1 MKFANRK
8 FESERLILRPWTMDD
23 AGDFFE
29 YAKVKGVGEL
39 AGWPH
44 HETIDQTK
52 AVLQMFIKEGTCFAI
67 VYKEN
72 NKVIG
77 SIDLRDEENPL
88 PEDKDKINANMGC
101 VLSKDY
107 WGQGIMP
114 EAARVLFSFAFE
126 NDLVDNIYAGYF
138 DHNLQSKRLQE
149 KLGLKKVGEVDKK
162 TATGKV
168 EHLIVNKISKDEWLG
183 FRD

>member
-1 MKFANRK
+1 MKFTNKK

-23 AGDFFE
+23 AEDFFE
-29 YAKVKGVGEL
+29 YARVEGVGEL

-52 AVLQMFIKEGTCFAI
+52 AVIQMFLKAGTCFAI

-77 SIDLRDEENPL
+77 SIDLRDEANPL
-88 PEDKDKINANMGC
+88 PEDNDKRNANMGC

-107 WGQGIMP
+107 WGQGLMP
-114 EAARVLFSFAFE
+114 EAAKILFDFVFE

-138 DHNLQSKRLQE
+138 DHNKQSKRLQE
-149 KLGLKKVGEVDKK
+149 KLGFKKVGEVDKK

-168 EHLIVNKISKDEWLG
+168 EHLIVNRISKEEWLG
-183 FRD
+183 ILD

>member
-1 MKFANRK
+1 MKFANRE
-8 FESERLILRPWTMDD
+8 FESQKLILRPWTMDD
-23 AGDFFE
+23 AEDFFE
-29 YAKVKGVGEL
+29 YARVEGVGEL

-44 HETIDQTK
+44 HESIDQTK
-52 AVLQMFIKEGTCFAI
+52 AVLQMFLKESTCFAI

-77 SIDLRDEENPL
+77 SIDLRDEANPL
-88 PEDKDKINANMGC
+88 PEDKDKRNANMGC

-107 WGQGIMP
+107 WGQGLMP
-114 EAARVLFSFAFE
+114 EAAKILFDYVFE

-138 DHNLQSKRLQE
+138 DHNIQSKRLQE
-149 KLGLKKVGEVDKK
+149 KLGFNKVGEIDKK

-168 EHLIVNKISKDEWLG
+168 EHLIVNKISKNEWLKS
-183 FRD
+183 RE

>member
-1 MKFANRK
+1 MKFANK
-8 FESERLILRPWTMDD
+8 NFESERLILRPWTMHD
-23 AGDFFE
+23 AEDFFE
-29 YAKVKGVGEL
+29 YARVEGVGEM

-52 AVLQMFIKEGTCFAI
+52 AVLQMFIKTGTCLAI

-77 SIDLRDEENPL
+77 SIELRDEANPL
-88 PEDKDKINANMGC
+88 PEDRDKRNANMGC

-107 WGQGIMP
+107 WGQGLMP
-114 EAARVLFSFAFE
+114 EAAKILFDFVFE

-138 DHNLQSKRLQE
+138 DHNKQSKRLQE
-149 KLGLKKVGEVDKK
+149 KLCFKKVGEIDKK
-162 TATGKV
+162 TATGKI
-168 EHLIVNKISKDEWLG
+168 EHLIVNKISKKEWLG
-183 FRD
+183 SRE

>member
-1 MKFANRK
+1 MKFTNKK

-23 AGDFFE
+23 AEDFFE
-29 YAKVKGVGEL
+29 YARVEGVGEM

-44 HETIDQTK
+44 HESIDQTK
-52 AVLQMFIKEGTCFAI
+52 AVIQMFLKSGTCFAI

-77 SIDLRDEENPL
+77 SIDLRDEANPL
-88 PEDKDKINANMGC
+88 PEDKDKRNANMGC

-107 WGQGIMP
+107 WGQGLMP
-114 EAARVLFSFAFE
+114 EAAKILFDFVFE

-138 DHNLQSKRLQE
+138 DYNLQSRRLQE

-168 EHLIVNKISKDEWLG
+168 EHLIVNRISKEEWLG
-183 FRD
+183 ILD